1 MPDLSSS
8 YTITTTKQN
17 SEEKILKLWVI
28 SFNIIF
34 VSWTAIFSK
43 TFYNVDTNPMVRL
56 DFTNITSEFPWILNS
71 RAFVCL
77 FEWYSCFSARR
88 LKQICLYYLH
98 YLHKKMAEGFFF
110 PLSKDLS
117 LLRHLLEQLS
127 PESLSYLCKGS
138 SYICTKYYIQKILS
152 NVKFPQTL
160 EELLYYCVLMN
171 YINILIWMIGPS
183 LSKCT
188 NYCATFL
195 IPSAK
200 SFNH

>member
-1 MPDLSSS
+1 MS
-8 YTITTTKQN
+8 TKISIAQ
-17 SEEKILKLWVI
+17 KLRYQIVYWILQYG
-28 SFNIIF
+28 S
-34 VSWTAIFSK
+34 
-43 TFYNVDTNPMVRL
+43 
-56 DFTNITSEFPWILNS
+56 NITKYHWLTIL
-71 RAFVCL
+71 L
-77 FEWYSCFSARR
+77 EWYSWLPTRR

-160 EELLYYCVLMN
+160 GDVFLLLCVNELY
-171 YINILIWMIGPS
+171 
-183 LSKCT
+183 
-188 NYCATFL
+188 
-195 IPSAK
+195 
-200 SFNH
+200 